1 MLTKLSLRNAKRS
14 IKDYLIYLST
24 MSGVAAL
31 MFAFDTMIF
40 SKDIAKMCKDAS
52 IMAIMI
58 GLATVFVIIIVSWLI
73 DYMVRFMLEKRS
85 KEFGTYLILGMEQKK
100 ITQLYMK
107 ENLIMGAVS
116 FVIGSVV
123 GFFLE
128 QGLLILFYQ
137 LFSKEYLIHV
147 DFSFVGFCVAFI
159 CYSVCFLRTLRRG
172 KRIFRNMTISDLMRL
187 EKENEQIKEGNNRF
201 LQALFPLG
209 LLLLAGA
216 YMAICKMPFSGWLVA
231 ECLAAFVIG
240 IYCFYIGLASM
251 LSVYLRRKGVGTYK
265 KQNVFILRQLASKLH
280 TMRFTMGTISLLLC
294 VALLGGS
301 IAMMFAKYQDRVVQN
316 VLPFD
321 VIIYNQDA
329 EYRFEEEE
337 KIVEQNTGIQ
347 KDLIY
352 NIYHTD
358 DKDMIHYLAM
368 HNAAFAGEYLYE
380 DGSFNLSQFEKHNWA
395 YYDYDT
401 YMLESDYNELRNMLG
416 LPSISLDNQEYT
428 IQVKPRVA
436 EYLGDDIKAR
446 TIEMGSVELRLS
458 EVYTDDFSQNGH
470 NGADFVIVV
479 PDAVKNNLIPY
490 YSIYAARLSEE
501 PSDEL
506 QEELNKFARN
516 KTGQMSEDEYMAE
529 MERMIETGASPEEI
543 EAFEEREQL
552 LVFAG
557 ISMKAI
563 GSDQIISM
571 AGDTMVQTT
580 TRQETMFAV
589 ASIIF
594 PTVYI
599 GLVFL
604 CIALTILAVQQLS
617 DSGKYRFRYDVLRK
631 LGLSERQ
638 IDGVVLKQLLIYY
651 MIPALFA
658 VVLSSGI
665 SIFAGNQFVVYTG
678 AAGSGLYY
686 YGLSLIIFFGVY
698 LLYFI
703 ATYVGFVRNVRK

>member
-1 MLTKLSLRNAKRS
+1 
-14 IKDYLIYLST
+14 
-24 MSGVAAL
+24 
-31 MFAFDTMIF
+31 
-40 SKDIAKMCKDAS
+40 
-52 IMAIMI
+52 
-58 GLATVFVIIIVSWLI
+58 
-73 DYMVRFMLEKRS
+73 
-85 KEFGTYLILGMEQKK
+85 
-100 ITQLYMK
+100 
-107 ENLIMGAVS
+107 
-116 FVIGSVV
+116 
-123 GFFLE
+123 
-128 QGLLILFYQ
+128 
-137 LFSKEYLIHV
+137 
-147 DFSFVGFCVAFI
+147 
-159 CYSVCFLRTLRRG
+159 
-172 KRIFRNMTISDLMRL
+172 
-187 EKENEQIKEGNNRF
+187 
-201 LQALFPLG
+201 
-209 LLLLAGA
+209 
-216 YMAICKMPFSGWLVA
+216 
-231 ECLAAFVIG
+231 
-240 IYCFYIGLASM
+240 
-251 LSVYLRRKGVGTYK
+251 
-265 KQNVFILRQLASKLH
+265 
-280 TMRFTMGTISLLLC
+280 
-294 VALLGGS
+294 
-301 IAMMFAKYQDRVVQN
+301 
-316 VLPFD
+316 
-321 VIIYNQDA
+321 
-329 EYRFEEEE
+329 
-337 KIVEQNTGIQ
+337 
-347 KDLIY
+347 
-352 NIYHTD
+352 
-358 DKDMIHYLAM
+358 MIHYLAM

-458 EVYTDDFSQNGH
+458 EVFTDDFSQNGH

>member
-1 MLTKLSLRNAKRS
+1 M
-14 IKDYLIYLST
+14 
-24 MSGVAAL
+24 
-31 MFAFDTMIF
+31 
-40 SKDIAKMCKDAS
+40 
-52 IMAIMI
+52 
-58 GLATVFVIIIVSWLI
+58 
-73 DYMVRFMLEKRS
+73 
-85 KEFGTYLILGMEQKK
+85 
-100 ITQLYMK
+100 
-107 ENLIMGAVS
+107 
-116 FVIGSVV
+116 
-123 GFFLE
+123 
-128 QGLLILFYQ
+128 
-137 LFSKEYLIHV
+137 
-147 DFSFVGFCVAFI
+147 
-159 CYSVCFLRTLRRG
+159 
-172 KRIFRNMTISDLMRL
+172 
-187 EKENEQIKEGNNRF
+187 
-201 LQALFPLG
+201 
-209 LLLLAGA
+209 
-216 YMAICKMPFSGWLVA
+216 
-231 ECLAAFVIG
+231 
-240 IYCFYIGLASM
+240 
-251 LSVYLRRKGVGTYK
+251 
-265 KQNVFILRQLASKLH
+265 
-280 TMRFTMGTISLLLC
+280 
-294 VALLGGS
+294 
-301 IAMMFAKYQDRVVQN
+301 
-316 VLPFD
+316 
-321 VIIYNQDA
+321 
-329 EYRFEEEE
+329 
-337 KIVEQNTGIQ
+337 
-347 KDLIY
+347 
-352 NIYHTD
+352 
-358 DKDMIHYLAM
+358 
-368 HNAAFAGEYLYE
+368 
-380 DGSFNLSQFEKHNWA
+380 
-395 YYDYDT
+395 
-401 YMLESDYNELRNMLG
+401 
-416 LPSISLDNQEYT
+416 
-428 IQVKPRVA
+428 
-436 EYLGDDIKAR
+436 
-446 TIEMGSVELRLS
+446 
-458 EVYTDDFSQNGH
+458 
-470 NGADFVIVV
+470 
-479 PDAVKNNLIPY
+479 KNNLIPY